1 MRQIHGGIIL
11 CALMMTLI
19 IAGCGGNQGDDT
31 QGSTESGQELF
42 EKAALGSAACC
53 KTCHSLEP
61 GVIVIGPSLA
71 GIGGSAGTR
80 LENMTAEDYIKES
93 IMKPDAYLVEGF
105 PSGVMPSS
113 YGSQLS
119 TEEVDSLVS
128 YLLTLK

>member
-1 MRQIHGGIIL
+1 MGQKLSVLFFLVLIT
-11 CALMMTLI
+11 ALMI
-19 IAGCGGNQGDDT
+19 SACGGSEGNDT
-31 QGSTESGQELF
+31 QKPGETGQELF
-42 EKAALGSAACC
+42 EKAALGSAAGC

>member
-42 EKAALGSAACC
+42 EKAALGSAAGC

-80 LENMTAEDYIKES
+80 VENLTAEDYIKES

>member
-42 EKAALGSAACC
+42 EKAALGSAAGC

-80 LENMTAEDYIKES
+80 VENITAEDYIKES

>member
-42 EKAALGSAACC
+42 EKAALGSAAGC